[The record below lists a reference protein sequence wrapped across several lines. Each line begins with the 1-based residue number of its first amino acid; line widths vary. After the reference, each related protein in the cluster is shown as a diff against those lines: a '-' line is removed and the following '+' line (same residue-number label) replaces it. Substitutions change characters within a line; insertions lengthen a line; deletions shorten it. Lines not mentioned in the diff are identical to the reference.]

1 MNPADSSERL
11 GQHADQ
17 IREEE
22 REDDTND
29 EDEQDEEMTAEEYLA
44 QQESLVDLASEVLP
58 GEIDKCS
65 YDAGYVKQSVYACL
79 TCAQQNDDQPSGVC
93 YGCFVSCHTTH
104 QVVELFYK
112 RHFRCD
118 CGTEKLPNC
127 CVLQKKV
134 DGTVNEENRYSQNFK
149 GRFCWCGKMY
159 DPEKED
165 GTMYQCLVCEDWIH
179 DRCMSA
185 RTAASKGSGS
195 DLKGQDGDEKT
206 ANPSSRDRCMPRED
220 EEYVCRYC
228 VRKVEVLRRYKDLE
242 GFRFVKVDDREEDM
256 AGSEEDREAQAGVHE
271 DGREGE
277 HIAVTKE
284 VKLNYGNDDSKNDEN
299 STKKRPLSS
308 GSSPPS
314 KKQKSNC
321 LVFDNVTLSTSSLY
335 DLFLLPSFRSH
346 LCRCPVCISQYESSG
361 VSFLLS
367 QEVTHDPE
375 DDPTPLESLHD
386 RGMKAL
392 GNVERQVA
400 IDGAQAY
407 QTLKDELAAYLRPFA
422 QEGRVVTKE
431 DVVEWFQKKEEER
444 EKAKR
449 A

>member
-1 MNPADSSERL
+1 MNPAEDSERL
-11 GQHADQ
+11 GQQAGQ
-17 IREEE
+17 ICEEE
-22 REDDTND
+22 REDDTNG
-29 EDEQDEEMTAEEYLA
+29 EDEHDEEMTAEDYLA
-44 QQESLVDLASEVLP
+44 EQESLVDLASEVLP

-79 TCAQQNDDQPSGVC
+79 TCAQQNGDQPSGVC

-118 CGTEKLPNC
+118 CGTQKLPKC
-127 CVLQKKV
+127 CVLQNKV

-149 GRFCWCGKMY
+149 GRFCWCRKMY

-165 GTMYQCLVCEDWIH
+165 GIMYQCLVCEDWIH

-185 RTAASKGSGS
+185 RTSASKGSGS
-195 DLKGQDGDEKT
+195 DLKQQDGDEKT
-206 ANPSSRDRCMPRED
+206 PNSMDQCMPRED

-228 VRKVEVLRRYKDLE
+228 VRKVEVLRRYKDVE
-242 GFRFVKVDDREEDM
+242 GFRFVKVDGREEDI
-256 AGSEEDREAQAGVHE
+256 AGSGEDRDARVGGLE
-271 DGREGE
+271 DDREME
-277 HIAVTKE
+277 HITVTKE
-284 VKLNYGNDDSKNDEN
+284 VKPNDAYDNTENVDN

-314 KKQKSNC
+314 KKQKANC
-321 LVFDNVTLSTSSLY
+321 LVSDNVALSASSLY
-335 DLFLLPSFRSH
+335 DLFLLPAFRSH
-346 LCRCPVCISQYESSG
+346 LCRCPLCTSLYESSG

-367 QEVTHDPE
+367 PEVTHDPE

-386 RGMKAL
+386 RGMIAL
-392 GNVERQVA
+392 GNMERQVA
-400 IDGAQAY
+400 IEGAQAY
-407 QTLKDELAAYLRPFA
+407 QTLKDELAQYLRPFA
-422 QEGRVVTKE
+422 EEGRVVTKE

-449 A
+449 T